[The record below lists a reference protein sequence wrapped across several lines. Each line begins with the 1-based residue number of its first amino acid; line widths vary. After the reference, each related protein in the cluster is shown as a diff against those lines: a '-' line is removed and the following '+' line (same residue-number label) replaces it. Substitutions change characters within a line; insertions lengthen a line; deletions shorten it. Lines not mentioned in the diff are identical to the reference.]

1 MKSHHEGQAGVSD
14 PGCSCIPV
22 WEGLGGMGGASP
34 SLRVGVLQPALVL
47 ASSAALAWRGLQRL
61 NRRLPM
67 ETWCVYPL
75 LFQGA

>member
-1 MKSHHEGQAGVSD
+1 MKADLGSPIQAAAVFLSGRD
-14 PGCSCIPV
+14 RGE
-22 WEGLGGMGGASP
+22 WGASP
-34 SLRVGVLQPALVL
+34 ALRVGVLQPALVL